1 MKCVRGNAWPASAVG
16 ALKPPPPLMHCG
28 TGPEMP
34 VLPLNGSVCRRCGSA
49 RTTSRTTVRAKP
61 RDRVRGRQLLQPQ

>member
-28 TGPEMP
+28 TGPESACFAAKRLG
-34 VLPLNGSVCRRCGSA
+34 LPQVRQCTYYITNN
-49 RTTSRTTVRAKP
+49 RTRQP
-61 RDRVRGRQLLQPQ
+61 RDRVRGRQPLQPQ